1 LIGLLVGV
9 MKEVAGIVLGRMP
22 SCDVPRG
29 YASVVKFPVALLDD
43 LFDWLGYWRDERG
56 RQRRS

>member
-1 LIGLLVGV
+1 
-9 MKEVAGIVLGRMP
+9 MKEAASGVLGRLP
-22 SCDVPRG
+22 PCDVPRG
-29 YASVVKFPVALLDD
+29 YGSVVKLPVALLDD